1 VIVTSSGSWPCL
13 IVELFHDPLNGMR
26 ALAAPK
32 WEVGEV
38 EVLEA
43 AVLLHA
49 DLPAHASVVESV
61 S

>member
-1 VIVTSSGSWPCL
+1 M
-13 IVELFHDPLNGMR
+13 IVELLHDPPDGMR
-26 ALAAPK
+26 ALVAPK

-38 EVLEA
+38 DVLEA

-49 DLPAHASVVESV
+49 DLPAHANVVESV